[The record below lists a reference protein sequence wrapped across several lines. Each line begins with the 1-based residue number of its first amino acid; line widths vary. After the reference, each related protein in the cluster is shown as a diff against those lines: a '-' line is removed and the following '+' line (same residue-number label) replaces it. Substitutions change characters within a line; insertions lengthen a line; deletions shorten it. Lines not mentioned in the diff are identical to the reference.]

1 MNNIESIPEE
11 DGYYWVLLGPHN
23 MHKLF
28 LHQDK
33 YTIVQLITNKYDN
46 KKRYIDFTEGSKRF
60 SLKYF
65 IERAKFGQFIKI
77 IDPNKDL

>member
-11 DGYYWVLLGPHN
+11 DGYYWVLLGAYN
-23 MHKLF
+23 MHRLYLK
-28 LHQDK
+28 QDT
-33 YTIVQLITNKYDN
+33 YTIVQLVSSTTDSS
-46 KKRYIDFTEGSKRF
+46 KRYIDFTEGGKRF

-65 IERAKFGQFIKI
+65 VERAKFGQFIKI